1 MSVARVTLEVPTLLA
16 PLLGGDRRA
25 PLEAETL
32 AHALDLLRAHPALG
46 RHVFD
51 EAGAVR
57 QHVLVFHNDTS
68 TRWLTSLDV
77 PLRDGDV
84 LVVMQAVSGG

>member
-1 MSVARVTLEVPTLLA
+1 MARITLEVPTMLA
-16 PLLGGDRRA
+16 PLLAGQRRV
-25 PLEAETL
+25 PLEAATL
-32 AHALDLLRAHPALG
+32 AQALDVVRAHPALG

-51 EAGAVR
+51 EQGALR
-57 QHVLVFHNDTS
+57 QHVLCFHNETS
-68 TRWLTSLDV
+68 TRWLDSLDV

>member
-1 MSVARVTLEVPTLLA
+1 MTVARVTLEVPSLLA
-16 PLLGGDRRA
+16 SLVGGQRRV
-25 PLEAETL
+25 PLEADTL
-32 AHALDLLRAHPALG
+32 AHAFDQLRAHPSLG

-51 EAGAVR
+51 ETGAVR
-57 QHVLVFHNDTS
+57 QHVLVFHNDAS
-68 TRWLTSLDV
+68 TRWLSSLDV

>member
-1 MSVARVTLEVPTLLA
+1 MARVTVEVPTLLA
-16 PLLGGDRRA
+16 PLVGGDRRA

-32 AHALDLLRAHPALG
+32 AHALDLLRAHPSLG

-51 EAGAVR
+51 EAGGVR

-68 TRWLTSLDV
+68 TRWLPTLDV

-84 LVVMQAVSGG
+84 LVIMQAVSGG

>member
-1 MSVARVTLEVPTLLA
+1 MARVTLEVPTLLA
-16 PLLGGDRRA
+16 PLLGGQRRV

-32 AHALDLLRAHPALG
+32 AHALAVLRAHPALG

-51 EAGAVR
+51 ETGALR

-68 TRWLTSLDV
+68 TRWLESLEV
-77 PLRDGDV
+77 PLRDGDAV
-84 LVVMQAVSGG
+84 VVMQAVSGG